1 MRAGNQREVAD
12 AAQRAV
18 VDHAV
23 AGVLVDVVDVVL
35 DEAQLL
41 VGEDL
46 EVVLVVL
53 AGVEI
58 LVLGGGVAAG
68 DVVKEEAVLG
78 HLARRGIVGVA
89 LGVDV
94 GVAAVVGAGAELLGD
109 QHLQAV
115 VQRPFL
121 PVAVLVAEDGVAV
134 VDADHA
140 RANRLA
146 QILVHAAQQLQ
157 RLVHDRSDLL
167 QAQALAQLHQ
177 GVDVDAGDGSGTQ
190 VDHDLAGITVVER
203 IDQALPISLTH
214 LNLLLLTD
222 SVHVHGFDLNI
233 AQLCKGQN

>member
-1 MRAGNQREVAD
+1 M
-12 AAQRAV
+12 
-18 VDHAV
+18 
-23 AGVLVDVVDVVL
+23 
-35 DEAQLL
+35 
-41 VGEDL
+41 
-46 EVVLVVL
+46 
-53 AGVEI
+53 
-58 LVLGGGVAAG
+58 
-68 DVVKEEAVLG
+68 
-78 HLARRGIVGVA
+78 
-89 LGVDV
+89 
-94 GVAAVVGAGAELLGD
+94 
-109 QHLQAV
+109 
-115 VQRPFL
+115 QRPFL

-157 RLVHDRSDLL
+157 RLVHDRGDVL

-190 VDHDLAGITVVER
+190 IDHDLAGITVVER

-214 LNLLLLTD
+214 INLLLLTD